1 MEMKKIV
8 KTNKAPQPVGPYNQA
23 VIHNSTMYISGQI
36 ALDPITKEL
45 VINNLTEETMLVMNN
60 LKAILENENLSFEN
74 VIKSTIFLSDMGNF
88 KEVNEIY
95 ASFFKSGNEPA
106 RETVEVSK
114 LPLGVN
120 VEISMI
126 ACL

>member
-1 MEMKKIV
+1 MKKIV

-36 ALDPITKEL
+36 ALDPFTKEL
-45 VINNLTEETMLVMNN
+45 VTNNLKKETMLVMNN
-60 LKAILENENLSFEN
+60 LKAILESENLSFEN
-74 VIKSTIFLSDMGNF
+74 VIKSTIFLNDMGSFN
-88 KEVNEIY
+88 EVNEIY
-95 ASFFKSGNEPA
+95 ATFFKSGNEPA

>member
-1 MEMKKIV
+1 MKKIV
-8 KTNKAPQPVGPYNQA
+8 KTNKAPEPVGPYNQA
-23 VIHNSTMYISGQI
+23 VIHNNTMYISGQI
-36 ALDPITKEL
+36 ALDPYTKEL
-45 VINNLTEETMLVMNN
+45 VTNDLKKETMLVMNN

-74 VIKSTIFLSDMGNF
+74 VIKSSIFLSDMGNF

-95 ASFFKSGNEPA
+95 GSFFNKGTEPA

-126 ACL
+126 VGL

>member
-1 MEMKKIV
+1 MKKIV

-23 VIHNSTMYISGQI
+23 IIYNGTMYISGQI
-36 ALDPITKEL
+36 AIDPITKEL
-45 VINNLTEETMLVMNN
+45 VTNNLKKETMLVMNN
-60 LKAILENENLSFEN
+60 LKAILVSENLSFEN
-74 VIKSTIFLSDMGNF
+74 VIKSTIFLSDMGSFN
-88 KEVNEIY
+88 EVNEIY
-95 ASFFKSGNEPA
+95 ATFFKSGNEPA

-126 ACL
+126 ASL

>member
-1 MEMKKIV
+1 MKKIV

-23 VIHNSTMYISGQI
+23 IIHNSTMYISGQI
-36 ALDPITKEL
+36 ALNPITKEL
-45 VINNLTEETMLVMNN
+45 VTNNLKKETMLVMNN
-60 LKAILENENLSFEN
+60 LKAILESENLSFEN
-74 VIKSTIFLSDMGNF
+74 VIKSTIFLSDMGSFN
-88 KEVNEIY
+88 EVNEIY
-95 ASFFKSGNEPA
+95 ATFFKSGNEPA

>member
-1 MEMKKIV
+1 MKKIV

-23 VIHNSTMYISGQI
+23 VIHNTTMYISGQI

-45 VINNLTEETMLVMNN
+45 VTNNLKKETMLVMNN
-60 LKAILENENLSFEN
+60 LKAILESENLSFEN
-74 VIKSTIFLSDMGNF
+74 VIKSTIFLSNMGSFNV
-88 KEVNEIY
+88 VNEIY
-95 ASFFKSGNEPA
+95 ATFFKSGNEPA

-126 ACL
+126 ASL

>member
-1 MEMKKIV
+1 MKKIV
-8 KTNKAPQPVGPYNQA
+8 KTNKAPEPVGPYNQA
-23 VIHNSTMYISGQI
+23 VIHNNTMYISGQI
-36 ALDPITKEL
+36 ALDPYTKEL
-45 VINNLTEETMLVMNN
+45 VTNDLKKETMLVMNN

-74 VIKSTIFLSDMGNF
+74 VIKSSIFLSDMGNF
-88 KEVNEIY
+88 NEVNEIY
-95 ASFFKSGNEPA
+95 GSFFNKGTEPA

-126 ACL
+126 VGL

>member
-1 MEMKKIV
+1 MKIIV

-23 VIHNSTMYISGQI
+23 VIHNTTMYISGQI
-36 ALDPITKEL
+36 ALNPITKEL
-45 VINNLTEETMLVMNN
+45 ETNNLKKETMLVMNN
-60 LKAILENENLSFEN
+60 LKAILESENLSFEN
-74 VIKSTIFLSDMGNF
+74 VIKSTIFLSDMGSFN
-88 KEVNEIY
+88 EVNEIY
-95 ASFFKSGNEPA
+95 ATFFKSGNEPA

>member
-1 MEMKKIV
+1 MKKIV

-23 VIHNSTMYISGQI
+23 VIHNTTMYISGQI

-45 VINNLTEETMLVMNN
+45 VTNNLKKETMLVMNN
-60 LKAILENENLSFEN
+60 LKAILESENLSFEN
-74 VIKSTIFLSDMGNF
+74 VIKSTIFLSDMDNF
-88 KEVNEIY
+88 NEVNEIY
-95 ASFFKSGNEPA
+95 GTFFKSGNEPA

>member
-1 MEMKKIV
+1 MKKIV
-8 KTNKAPQPVGPYNQA
+8 KTNKAPEPVGPYNQA
-23 VIHNSTMYISGQI
+23 VIHNNTMYISGQI
-36 ALDPITKEL
+36 ALDPYTKEL
-45 VINNLTEETMLVMNN
+45 VINDLKKETMLVMNN

-74 VIKSTIFLSDMGNF
+74 VIKSSIFLSDMGSF

-95 ASFFKSGNEPA
+95 GSFFNKGTEPA

-126 ACL
+126 AGL

>member
-1 MEMKKIV
+1 MKKIV

-23 VIHNSTMYISGQI
+23 VIHSSTMYISGQI
-36 ALDPITKEL
+36 ALNPITKEL
-45 VINNLTEETMLVMNN
+45 ETNNLKKETMLVMNN
-60 LKAILENENLSFEN
+60 LKAILESENLSFEN
-74 VIKSTIFLSDMGNF
+74 VIKSTIFLSDMGSFN
-88 KEVNEIY
+88 EVNEIY
-95 ASFFKSGNEPA
+95 ATFFKSGNEPA

-126 ACL
+126 ASL

>member
-1 MEMKKIV
+1 MKKIV

-45 VINNLTEETMLVMNN
+45 VINNLKKETMLVMNN
-60 LKAILENENLSFEN
+60 LKAILKSENLSFEN
-74 VIKSTIFLSDMGNF
+74 VIKSTIFLSDMGSFN
-88 KEVNEIY
+88 EVNEIY
-95 ASFFKSGNEPA
+95 ATFFKSGNEPA

-126 ACL
+126 ASL

>member
-1 MEMKKIV
+1 MKKIV
-8 KTNKAPQPVGPYNQA
+8 KTNKAPEPVGPYNQA
-23 VIHNSTMYISGQI
+23 VIHNNTMYISGQI
-36 ALDPITKEL
+36 ALDPYSKEL
-45 VINNLTEETMLVMNN
+45 VTNDLKKETMLVMNN
-60 LKAILENENLSFEN
+60 LKAILENENLSFDN
-74 VIKSTIFLSDMGNF
+74 VIKSTIFLSDMRNF

-95 ASFFKSGNEPA
+95 GSFFNKENEPA

-126 ACL
+126 AGL

>member
-1 MEMKKIV
+1 MKKIV
-8 KTNKAPQPVGPYNQA
+8 KTNKAPEPVGPYNQA

-36 ALDPITKEL
+36 ALDPITKKL
-45 VINNLTEETMLVMNN
+45 VTSDLKKETMLVMNN
-60 LKAILENENLSFEN
+60 LKSILENENLSFDN
-74 VIKSTIFLSDMGNF
+74 VIKSTIFLSDMGSF
-88 KEVNEIY
+88 KDVNEIY
-95 ASFFKSGNEPA
+95 GSFFNIGNEPA

-126 ACL
+126 AGL

>member
-1 MEMKKIV
+1 MKKIV

-23 VIHNSTMYISGQI
+23 IIHNSTMYISGQI
-36 ALDPITKEL
+36 ALNPITKEL
-45 VINNLTEETMLVMNN
+45 VTNNLKKETILVMNN
-60 LKAILENENLSFEN
+60 LKAILESENLSFEN
-74 VIKSTIFLSDMGNF
+74 VIKSTIFLSDMGSFN
-88 KEVNEIY
+88 EVNEIY
-95 ASFFKSGNEPA
+95 ATFFKSGNEPA

-126 ACL
+126 VCL

>member
-1 MEMKKIV
+1 MKKIV

-45 VINNLTEETMLVMNN
+45 VTNNLKKETMLVMNN
-60 LKAILENENLSFEN
+60 LKAILESENLSFEN
-74 VIKSTIFLSDMGNF
+74 VIKSTIFLSDMGSFN
-88 KEVNEIY
+88 EVNEIY
-95 ASFFKSGNEPA
+95 ATFFKSGNEPA

-126 ACL
+126 AGL

>member
-1 MEMKKIV
+1 MKKIV

-23 VIHNSTMYISGQI
+23 IIHNGTMYISGQI
-36 ALDPITKEL
+36 AIDPITKEL
-45 VINNLTEETMLVMNN
+45 VTHNLKKETMLVMNN
-60 LKAILENENLSFEN
+60 LKAILESENLSFEN
-74 VIKSTIFLSDMGNF
+74 VIKSTIFLSDMGSFN
-88 KEVNEIY
+88 EVNEIY
-95 ASFFKSGNEPA
+95 ATFFKSGNEPA

-126 ACL
+126 ASL

>member
-1 MEMKKIV
+1 MKKIV
-8 KTNKAPQPVGPYNQA
+8 KTTKAPQPVGPYNQA

-45 VINNLTEETMLVMNN
+45 ITNNLKKETMLVMNN
-60 LKAILENENLSFEN
+60 LKAILESENLSFEN
-74 VIKSTIFLSDMGNF
+74 VIKSTIFLSDMGSFN
-88 KEVNEIY
+88 EVNEIY
-95 ASFFKSGNEPA
+95 ASFFKNGNEPA

>member
-1 MEMKKIV
+1 MKKIV
-8 KTNKAPQPVGPYNQA
+8 KTNKAPEPVGPYNQA
-23 VIHNSTMYISGQI
+23 VIHNNTMYISGQI
-36 ALDPITKEL
+36 ALDPYTKEL
-45 VINNLTEETMLVMNN
+45 VTNDLKNETILIMNN
-60 LKAILENENLSFEN
+60 LKAILENENLSFDN
-74 VIKSTIFLSDMGNF
+74 VIKSTIFLIDMGSF

-95 ASFFKSGNEPA
+95 GSFFNKGNEPA

-126 ACL
+126 AGL

>member
-1 MEMKKIV
+1 MKKIV

-45 VINNLTEETMLVMNN
+45 MTKNLTEETILVMNN

-74 VIKSTIFLSDMGNF
+74 VIKSTIFLSDMGSF

-95 ASFFKSGNEPA
+95 ASFFKNGNEPA

>member
-1 MEMKKIV
+1 MKKIV

-45 VINNLTEETMLVMNN
+45 VTNNLKKETMLVMNN
-60 LKAILENENLSFEN
+60 LKAILESENLSFEN
-74 VIKSTIFLSDMGNF
+74 VIKSTIFLSDMGSFN
-88 KEVNEIY
+88 EVNEIY
-95 ASFFKSGNEPA
+95 ATFFKSGNEPA

>member
-1 MEMKKIV
+1 MEMQKIV

>member
-1 MEMKKIV
+1 MKKIV

-36 ALDPITKEL
+36 ALNPITKEL
-45 VINNLTEETMLVMNN
+45 ETNNLKKETMLVMNN
-60 LKAILENENLSFEN
+60 LKAILESENLSFEN
-74 VIKSTIFLSDMGNF
+74 VIKSTIFLSDISSF
-88 KEVNEIY
+88 KQVNEIY

-126 ACL
+126 AAL

>member
-1 MEMKKIV
+1 MKKIV

-45 VINNLTEETMLVMNN
+45 LTNNLKKETMLVMNN
-60 LKAILENENLSFEN
+60 LKAILESENLSFEN
-74 VIKSTIFLSDMGNF
+74 VIKSTIFLSDMGSFN
-88 KEVNEIY
+88 EVNEIY
-95 ASFFKSGNEPA
+95 ATFFKSGNEPA

-126 ACL
+126 ASL

>member
-1 MEMKKIV
+1 MKKIV

-23 VIHNSTMYISGQI
+23 VIHNTTMYISGQI

-45 VINNLTEETMLVMNN
+45 ITNDLKKETMLVMNN
-60 LKAILENENLSFEN
+60 LKAILENENLSFDN
-74 VIKSTIFLSDMGNF
+74 VIKSTIFLSDMRNF

-95 ASFFKSGNEPA
+95 GSFFDKENEPA

-126 ACL
+126 AGL

>member
-1 MEMKKIV
+1 MKKIV

-23 VIHNSTMYISGQI
+23 IIHNSTMYISGQI
-36 ALDPITKEL
+36 ALNPITKEL
-45 VINNLTEETMLVMNN
+45 VTNNLKKETILVMNN
-60 LKAILENENLSFEN
+60 LKAILESENLSFEN
-74 VIKSTIFLSDMGNF
+74 VIKSTIFLNDMGSFN
-88 KEVNEIY
+88 EVNEIY
-95 ASFFKSGNEPA
+95 ATFFKSGNEPA

-126 ACL
+126 VCL

>member
-1 MEMKKIV
+1 MKKIV
-8 KTNKAPQPVGPYNQA
+8 KTNKAPEPVGPYNQA
-23 VIHNSTMYISGQI
+23 VIHNSTIYISGQI
-36 ALDPITKEL
+36 ALDPITKKL
-45 VINNLTEETMLVMNN
+45 VTNDLKKETMLVMNN
-60 LKAILENENLSFEN
+60 LKSILENENLSFDN

-88 KEVNEIY
+88 KDVNDIY
-95 ASFFKSGNEPA
+95 GSFFNIGNEPA

-126 ACL
+126 AGL

>member
-1 MEMKKIV
+1 MKKIV

-45 VINNLTEETMLVMNN
+45 MINNLTEETMLVMNN

-74 VIKSTIFLSDMGNF
+74 VIKSTIFLSDMGSF

>member
-1 MEMKKIV
+1 MKKIV
-8 KTNKAPQPVGPYNQA
+8 KTNKAPEPVGPYNQA

-36 ALDPITKEL
+36 ALDPITKKL
-45 VINNLTEETMLVMNN
+45 VTSDLKKETMLVMNN
-60 LKAILENENLSFEN
+60 LKSILENENLSFEN

-88 KEVNEIY
+88 KDVNEIY
-95 ASFFKSGNEPA
+95 GSFFNIGNEPA

-126 ACL
+126 AGL

>member
-1 MEMKKIV
+1 MKKIV

-45 VINNLTEETMLVMNN
+45 VTNNLKKETMLVMNN
-60 LKAILENENLSFEN
+60 LKAILESENLSFEN
-74 VIKSTIFLSDMGNF
+74 VIKSTIFLNDMGSFN
-88 KEVNEIY
+88 EVNEIY
-95 ASFFKSGNEPA
+95 ATFFKSGNEPA

>member
-1 MEMKKIV
+1 MKKIV

-23 VIHNSTMYISGQI
+23 VIYNGTMYISGQI
-36 ALDPITKEL
+36 ALDPITNEL
-45 VINNLTEETMLVMNN
+45 VTNNLKKETMLVMNN
-60 LKAILENENLSFEN
+60 LKAILESENLSFEN
-74 VIKSTIFLSDMGNF
+74 VIKSTIFLSDMGSFN
-88 KEVNEIY
+88 EVNEIY
-95 ASFFKSGNEPA
+95 ATFFKSGNEPA

-126 ACL
+126 ATL

>member
-1 MEMKKIV
+1 MKKIV

-45 VINNLTEETMLVMNN
+45 MINNLTEETMLVMNN

-74 VIKSTIFLSDMGNF
+74 VIKSTIFLSDMGDF

-95 ASFFKSGNEPA
+95 ASFFKNGNEPA

>member
-1 MEMKKIV
+1 MKKIV

-74 VIKSTIFLSDMGNF
+74 VIKSTIFLSDMGSF

>member
-1 MEMKKIV
+1 MKKIV

-45 VINNLTEETMLVMNN
+45 ITNNLKKDTLLVMNN
-60 LKAILENENLSFEN
+60 LKAILESENLSFEN
-74 VIKSTIFLSDMGNF
+74 VIKSTIFLSDMGSFN
-88 KEVNEIY
+88 EVNEIY
-95 ASFFKSGNEPA
+95 ASFFKNGNEPA

>member
-1 MEMKKIV
+1 MKKIV
-8 KTNKAPQPVGPYNQA
+8 KTNKAPEPVGPYNQA
-23 VIHNSTMYISGQI
+23 VIHNNTMYISGQI
-36 ALDPITKEL
+36 ALDPYTKEL
-45 VINNLTEETMLVMNN
+45 LVTNDLKKETMLVMNN

-74 VIKSTIFLSDMGNF
+74 VIKSSIFLSDMGNF

-95 ASFFKSGNEPA
+95 GSFFNKGTEPA

-114 LPLGVN
+114 LPLSVN

-126 ACL
+126 VGL

>member
-1 MEMKKIV
+1 MKKIV

-45 VINNLTEETMLVMNN
+45 VIDNLTEETMLVMNN

>member
-1 MEMKKIV
+1 MKKIV

-45 VINNLTEETMLVMNN
+45 VNNNLTEETMLVMNN

-74 VIKSTIFLSDMGNF
+74 VIKSTIFLSDMGDF

-95 ASFFKSGNEPA
+95 ASFFKNGNEPA

>member
-1 MEMKKIV
+1 MKKIV

-23 VIHNSTMYISGQI
+23 VIYNGTMYISGQI

-45 VINNLTEETMLVMNN
+45 VTNDLKKETILVMNN
-60 LKAILENENLSFEN
+60 LKAILENKNLSFEN
-74 VIKSTIFLSDMGNF
+74 VIKSTIFLSDMDSF
-88 KEVNEIY
+88 KQVNEIY
-95 ASFFKSGNEPA
+95 ATFFKSGNEPA
-106 RETVEVSK
+106 RETIEVSK

-126 ACL
+126 VGL

>member
-1 MEMKKIV
+1 
-8 KTNKAPQPVGPYNQA
+8 
-23 VIHNSTMYISGQI
+23 MYISGQI
-36 ALDPITKEL
+36 ALDPITKKL
-45 VINNLTEETMLVMNN
+45 VTSDLKKETMLVMNN
-60 LKAILENENLSFEN
+60 LKSILENENLSFDN

-88 KEVNEIY
+88 KDVNEIY
-95 ASFFKSGNEPA
+95 GSFFNIGNEPA

-126 ACL
+126 AGL